1 MNKQDIYSLRSL
13 VLNTLLRFEIF
24 NLKFFFPRHSAVFY
38 LECDCGQTEFTPPGI
53 LSLVKITN
61 PLLGPSFTHSVD
73 LEKYV
78 FSAGIYLLKFNKG
91 NGRTICEIC
100 TKLAI
105 KKSTTSTMPLLSLYC

>member
-1 MNKQDIYSLRSL
+1 MNEQDIYGLRSL
-13 VLNTLLRFEIF
+13 MVHPLKICKVHYEIS
-24 NLKFFFPRHSAVFY
+24 FFSRHSAVFY

-78 FSAGIYLLKFNKG
+78 FSAAIYLFIFNKG
-91 NGRTICEIC
+91 NN
-100 TKLAI
+100 
-105 KKSTTSTMPLLSLYC
+105 